1 MVCCSKENGFSPSPF
16 PSCARFDLARLSP
29 FPGLASHSQLLPLL
43 WKCTFPGSQIPRRW
57 LLTPSSSPN
66 SQATFLLQPPGFSG
80 VTELFCGIL
89 GPNPHLLPPRS
100 FQERQKRVEGDAQP
114 VLASVLIQLSEFP
127 AERTVE
133 LRIFPRSFP
142 KLWRANPCGSPCPC
156 TTPTNPALPL
166 FPGKGEHS
174 LGTARG
180 HPAESPLCH
189 PGGISPSKDQL
200 GKRHHP
206 DLSPAWVLPGFIW
219 ASFVP

>member
-16 PSCARFDLARLSP
+16 PFCARFDLLRFSP
-29 FPGLASHSQLLPLL
+29 FPGLASHSQLPPLL
-43 WKCTFPGSQIPRRW
+43 WKCTFPGSQIPRCW
-57 LLTPSSSPN
+57 LLTPSSSSN

-114 VLASVLIQLSEFP
+114 VLAPVLIQLSEFP

-156 TTPTNPALPL
+156 TTPTNPTLPL

-180 HPAESPLCH
+180 HPAESPCATREES
-189 PGGISPSKDQL
+189 PRARISL
-200 GKRHHP
+200 GR
-206 DLSPAWVLPGFIW
+206 GTTRI
-219 ASFVP
+219 